1 MFQCESYLQ
10 NAMNDYLII
19 FTLVI
24 SSFLVQ
30 GYDTITPSESAELF
44 ELFHTSNSGV
54 DDFKGFQYTYKLS
67 KIKYIYM

>member
-30 GYDTITPSESAELF
+30 GYDTITSSESTESF
-44 ELFHTSNSGV
+44 EPFHTSNSRV
-54 DDFKGFQYTYKLS
+54 DEFQGF
-67 KIKYIYM
+67 